1 MSAQVFSVAATEALS
16 LPQLDRIRD
25 SLLERLRA
33 LSEQDHALRDR
44 LASEE
49 SVTSNTFVAG
59 AEGAL
64 SAESDDEVL
73 ALLHHEQ
80 GELKAVVQALARL
93 DEGSYGACSDCG
105 EPIGWR
111 RLQVL
116 PEAALC
122 VGCQSMAE
130 HRAEVHRQA
139 G

>member
-1 MSAQVFSVAATEALS
+1 MSAQVFSMAPLEALTHV
-16 LPQLDRIRD
+16 QLA
-25 SLLERLRA
+25 RLRA
-33 LSEQDHALRDR
+33 SLVERLGALNEQDQALRDQ
-44 LASEE
+44 LACEL

-64 SAESDDEVL
+64 AAESDDEVL

-80 GELKAVVQALARL
+80 GEHRAVTQALKRL
-93 DEGSYGACSDCG
+93 DEGSYGACAECG

-122 VGCQSMAE
+122 VGCQAMAE
-130 HRAEVHRQA
+130 HRAEVQRQA
-139 G
+139 